1 MLPKSQ
7 TACELMQKAV
17 PGTARG
23 KLLQA
28 SLGTLVSLRAN
39 NKRGRLTGAR
49 PRKITHLWNPS
60 MPSSRRLVACNAW
73 LAQDTASSR
82 GPVALFVLSI
92 TALCTRSA
100 SSLVSIASSPAERSG
115 DGTHAGAMQVYESRL
130 GRGLCCSVQRY
141 EYIPRM
147 HGSMN
152 FETKRH
158 GSRQTDQPNNAGL
171 QTHPRR
177 TESRRSI
184 RVLIPKNIP
193 IGEFSIS
200 LCTQTVVTDPHSAEA
215 SDSEPRRRNDKS
227 RA

>member
-115 DGTHAGAMQVYESRL
+115 DGTYAGAMQVYESRL

-152 FETKRH
+152 FETNPD
-158 GSRQTDQPNNAGL
+158 RQISQIMPVSK
-171 QTHPRR
+171 P
-177 TESRRSI
+177 I
-184 RVLIPKNIP
+184 RV
-193 IGEFSIS
+193 
-200 LCTQTVVTDPHSAEA
+200 
-215 SDSEPRRRNDKS
+215 EPRAVGQS
-227 RA
+227 EC